1 MTASAARTAVPS
13 ALRRARDAV
22 TPATRAVLARLD
34 DTSAAI
40 AAYHLGWTDAAGVP
54 TRGGGGKA
62 VRPALAT
69 LSAQAAGAPAKV
81 GIPGAV
87 AVELV
92 HNFSLVHDDVMDGD
106 TERRHRPTVWAVWG
120 TTSAILTGDA
130 MLALAQEVLL
140 DSPSPHRAAAARL
153 LAEATRHLIRGQV
166 LDVAFEQRN
175 DVSLAEC
182 LDMVSGKTGALLK
195 ASSMIGAVLAGAPA
209 QVVNALSVF
218 GAELGIAFQL
228 VDDLLGIWGDP
239 ATTGKPVFSDLRSR
253 KKSLPVTYVLSQGG
267 PAAQELASWLRN
279 STPHGSSP
287 HQSSPHQYNPD
298 GEARAADLIETAGG
312 RQWAADEARRHIEA
326 ATQALHAVPMPAGPR
341 AELIAIAHFIIERQA

>member
-1 MTASAARTAVPS
+1 MTASAARAAAPS

-22 TPATRAVLARLD
+22 TPATRDVLARLD

-54 TRGGGGKA
+54 VRGGGGKA

-69 LSAQAAGAPAKV
+69 LSAQTAGAPARV

-130 MLALAQEVLL
+130 LLALAQEVLV

-153 LAEATRHLIRGQV
+153 LAEATRNLIRGQV
-166 LDVAFEQRN
+166 LDVAFERRN
-175 DVSLAEC
+175 DVTLNEC
-182 LDMVSGKTGALLK
+182 LDMVSGKTGALIK
-195 ASSMIGAVLAGAPA
+195 ASAAIGAVLAGAPA
-209 QVVNALSVF
+209 EVVNALSTF

-253 KKSLPVTYVLSQGG
+253 KKSLPVTYTLSQGG
-267 PAAQELASWLRN
+267 PAARELASWLGD
-279 STPHGSSP
+279 SA
-287 HQSSPHQYNPD
+287 PD
-298 GEARAADLIETAGG
+298 GEARAADLIEAAGG
-312 RQWAADEARRHIEA
+312 RQWAADEARHRIELA
-326 ATQALHAVPMPAGPR
+326 AQALHAVPMPAGPR
-341 AELIAIAHFIIERQA
+341 AELIAIAHFIVEREA

>member
-1 MTASAARTAVPS
+1 MTAVSETETTSGRSAPEVLAWSRTCVDP
-13 ALRRARDAV
+13 ALRAAVDTLPGTLRQIAGYHFGWWDRDG
-22 TPATRAVLARLD
+22 RAVGA
-34 DTSAAI
+34 
-40 AAYHLGWTDAAGVP
+40 P
-54 TRGGGGKA
+54 GGKA
-62 VRPALAT
+62 IRPALVL
-69 LSAQAAGAPAKV
+69 LSAEAVGGDPATAL
-81 GIPGAV
+81 PAAV

-120 TTSAILTGDA
+120 ITSAILTGDA

-140 DSPSPHRAAAARL
+140 ESPSPHRAAAAWL

-166 LDVAFEQRN
+166 LDVAFEQRH
-175 DVSLAEC
+175 DVSLNEC

-209 QVVNALSVF
+209 DVVNALSTF

-267 PAAQELASWLRN
+267 LAARELASWLGD
-279 STPHGSSP
+279 STS
-287 HQSSPHQYNPD
+287 D
-298 GEARAADLIETAGG
+298 GEAWAADLIETAGG
-312 RQWAADEARRHIEA
+312 RQWAADEARRRIEV
-326 ATQALHAVPMPAGPR
+326 ATQALHTVPVAVGPR
-341 AELIAIAHFIIERQA
+341 AELFAIAHFIVERQT